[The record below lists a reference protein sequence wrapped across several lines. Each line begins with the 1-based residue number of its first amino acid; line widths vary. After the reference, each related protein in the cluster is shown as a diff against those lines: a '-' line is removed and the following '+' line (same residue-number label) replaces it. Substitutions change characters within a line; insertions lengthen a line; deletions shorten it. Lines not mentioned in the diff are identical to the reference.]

1 MFCLVILNTRDGTS
15 YSLELM
21 LSPKFEFRPDTH
33 NHLDCRRVFAH
44 SPRKNAG
51 LEPEKEPVLEGS
63 GRKD

>member
-1 MFCLVILNTRDGTS
+1 MFCLVILNTRDGTL

-33 NHLDCRRVFAH
+33 NHLDCSRVFAH